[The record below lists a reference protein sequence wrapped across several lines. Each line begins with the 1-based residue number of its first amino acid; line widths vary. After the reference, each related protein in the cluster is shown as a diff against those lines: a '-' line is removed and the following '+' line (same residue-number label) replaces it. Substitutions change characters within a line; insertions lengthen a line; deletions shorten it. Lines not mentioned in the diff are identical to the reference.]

1 MERSGKHRGIRGWR
15 QQGVWLALWVW
26 LPGVALGAEGATNTP
41 PSKPSRGYSYVHE
54 SEPGVPWSMHVV
66 KVQLRH
72 PDVELQTAMGRGES
86 FSMALVSD
94 MARGWPAGSGQV
106 VAAVNGDFYHQ
117 QDRYP
122 GRPRDL
128 QICRGEL
135 VSAPDGH
142 ACFWIDAAGEPRMT
156 NVVSRFRVVWPGG
169 NSVPIGLNEERGAG
183 SAVLY
188 TSAVGAST
196 RAPAGLVAVLERGTN
211 TNWLPLAVGRT
222 YAARVREVRQEA
234 DTALTADTMVLSIAP
249 GLVAGL
255 PAVVAGM
262 TLQVVTETFP
272 KLEEVK
278 VAIGGGPTLV
288 RDGKAMQWNG
298 LQARHPRSAVGFNRD
313 TVFLVEIDGRQ
324 GNISLGMSFPELAAY
339 MQKLGCENAMNLDG
353 GGSATLW
360 VFGNVI
366 NSPSEGRERPSANAL
381 VVVEKNRRTRRE

>member
-1 MERSGKHRGIRGWR
+1 MQRSGEQRGIGGGWLK
-15 QQGVWLALWVW
+15 GVWLVLLVW
-26 LPGVALGAEGATNTP
+26 WPGVALAAEGVTNTP
-41 PSKPSRGYSYVHE
+41 PAKPSRGYSYVHE
-54 SEPGVPWSMHVV
+54 SEPEVPWSMHVV

-72 PDVELQTAMGRGES
+72 PDVELQTAMGRGET
-86 FSMALVSD
+86 FAMALVSE
-94 MARGWPAGSGQV
+94 MARAWPSASGQV

-142 ACFWIDAAGEPRMT
+142 ACFWIDAAGEPQMT
-156 NVVSRFRVVWPGG
+156 NVLSRFRLVWPGG
-169 NSVPIGLNEERGAG
+169 SSVPIGLNEERGAS

-188 TSAVGAST
+188 TSAVGPST
-196 RAPAGLVAVLERGTN
+196 RAPSGLVAVLERGTN

-222 YAARVREVRQEA
+222 YAARVRDVRQEA
-234 DTALTADTMVLSIAP
+234 DTALTADTMVVSIAP

-255 PAVVAGM
+255 PAVVPGM

-272 KLEEVK
+272 KLEDVK

-298 LQARHPRSAVGFNRD
+298 LQARHPRSAVGYNRD
-313 TVFLVEIDGRQ
+313 FVYLVEIDGRQ
-324 GNISLGMSFPELAAY
+324 GNVSLGMSFPELAAY

-353 GGSATLW
+353 GGSATMW

>member
-1 MERSGKHRGIRGWR
+1 
-15 QQGVWLALWVW
+15 
-26 LPGVALGAEGATNTP
+26 
-41 PSKPSRGYSYVHE
+41 
-54 SEPGVPWSMHVV
+54 
-66 KVQLRH
+66 
-72 PDVELQTAMGRGES
+72 
-86 FSMALVSD
+86 
-94 MARGWPAGSGQV
+94 
-106 VAAVNGDFYHQ
+106 
-117 QDRYP
+117 
-122 GRPRDL
+122 
-128 QICRGEL
+128 
-135 VSAPDGH
+135 
-142 ACFWIDAAGEPRMT
+142 MT

>member
-1 MERSGKHRGIRGWR
+1 
-15 QQGVWLALWVW
+15 
-26 LPGVALGAEGATNTP
+26 
-41 PSKPSRGYSYVHE
+41 
-54 SEPGVPWSMHVV
+54 
-66 KVQLRH
+66 
-72 PDVELQTAMGRGES
+72 
-86 FSMALVSD
+86 
-94 MARGWPAGSGQV
+94 
-106 VAAVNGDFYHQ
+106 
-117 QDRYP
+117 
-122 GRPRDL
+122 
-128 QICRGEL
+128 
-135 VSAPDGH
+135 
-142 ACFWIDAAGEPRMT
+142 
-156 NVVSRFRVVWPGG
+156 
-169 NSVPIGLNEERGAG
+169 
-183 SAVLY
+183 
-188 TSAVGAST
+188 
-196 RAPAGLVAVLERGTN
+196 
-211 TNWLPLAVGRT
+211 
-222 YAARVREVRQEA
+222 
-234 DTALTADTMVLSIAP
+234 MVLSIAP

-262 TLQVVTETFP
+262 TLQVMTETFP